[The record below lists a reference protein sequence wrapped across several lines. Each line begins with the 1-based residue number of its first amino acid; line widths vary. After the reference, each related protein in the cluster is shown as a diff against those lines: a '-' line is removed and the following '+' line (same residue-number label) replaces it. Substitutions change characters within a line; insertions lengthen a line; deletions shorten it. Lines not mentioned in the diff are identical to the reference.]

1 MTYQN
6 PSKILPKSAALLAA
20 PGVLNPTALYACI
33 NILHFLSRGD
43 HGKEPAGQN
52 LSCWGHVGTFFA
64 LGALFFALGR
74 FLGASLT
81 FFAHL
86 GRFFRVW
93 GCSWLVF
100 SSPRERWGSIFE
112 VKALTFSM
120 FFRCARVRCASCVE
134 HGLLQAPP
142 CKSPQNTMRN
152 ACRSFRP
159 IRRERPKNNFQRV
172 WSTIRRR

>member
-1 MTYQN
+1 M
-6 PSKILPKSAALLAA
+6 A
-20 PGVLNPTALYACI
+20 
-33 NILHFLSRGD
+33 
-43 HGKEPAGQN
+43 
-52 LSCWGHVGTFFA
+52 
-64 LGALFFALGR
+64 
-74 FLGASLT
+74 

-142 CKSPQNTMRN
+142 CKTTQNTMRN

-172 WSTIRRR
+172 WSTIRRRWRTQHAKFVLKIRLGARQTRFGKGLGSSLACLGRVLATLVRFWGAPGPLLGASGALLGASWSHQGAHGRPQARF